1 MEMKLSD
8 RMNKGLL
15 LVPVLMFLGLTVYE
29 GIVFLLQIL
38 LETFG
43 NEMQQIRWES
53 FSLDRARYFGGFLIW
68 AIRANGRKL
77 RIRESARLGLI
88 VALLLMFLLPCLC
101 APRETGRR
109 IRCISNLKYAWLEL
123 LEKYPD
129 KLPDSFVVS
138 FPRSHT
144 VRYCS
149 AGRSGKESRF
159 ILFEDGRGHAGDLRH
174 RFWSEGKIDVFY
186 PWGNE

>member
-53 FSLDRARYFGGFLIW
+53 FFLDGGRYFGGF
-68 AIRANGRKL
+68 
-77 RIRESARLGLI
+77 
-88 VALLLMFLLPCLC
+88 C
-101 APRETGRR
+101 A
-109 IRCISNLKYAWLEL
+109 
-123 LEKYPD
+123 
-129 KLPDSFVVS
+129 
-138 FPRSHT
+138 
-144 VRYCS
+144 
-149 AGRSGKESRF
+149 F
-159 ILFEDGRGHAGDLRH
+159 ILFIALL
-174 RFWSEGKIDVFY
+174 
-186 PWGNE
+186 

>member
-53 FSLDRARYFGGFLIW
+53 FFLDRGVT
-68 AIRANGRKL
+68 
-77 RIRESARLGLI
+77 SA
-88 VALLLMFLLPCLC
+88 VFALLSCSLPCS
-101 APRETGRR
+101 G
-109 IRCISNLKYAWLEL
+109 SL
-123 LEKYPD
+123 LFHGKNIFHGNNV
-129 KLPDSFVVS
+129 LPGVPGICF
-138 FPRSHT
+138 FP
-144 VRYCS
+144 C
-149 AGRSGKESRF
+149 
-159 ILFEDGRGHAGDLRH
+159 
-174 RFWSEGKIDVFY
+174 
-186 PWGNE
+186 

>member
-53 FSLDRARYFGGFLIW
+53 FFLDRGRYFGGF
-68 AIRANGRKL
+68 
-77 RIRESARLGLI
+77 
-88 VALLLMFLLPCLC
+88 C
-101 APRETGRR
+101 A
-109 IRCISNLKYAWLEL
+109 
-123 LEKYPD
+123 
-129 KLPDSFVVS
+129 
-138 FPRSHT
+138 
-144 VRYCS
+144 
-149 AGRSGKESRF
+149 F
-159 ILFEDGRGHAGDLRH
+159 ILFIALL
-174 RFWSEGKIDVFY
+174 
-186 PWGNE
+186 